1 MSKNIFNEFNIWL
14 RHEELD
20 NTLKE
25 ELRQMKG
32 DEKAVY
38 EAFYRNLD
46 FGTSGLRGIMGVG
59 TNRMNIPV
67 VCRVSQ
73 GIANHMISE
82 KTEKKVVI
90 CYDSRHRSKDFAKS
104 AASVF
109 AANGIRTY
117 IYKNIMPVSACSYA
131 VRYYGASFGVMVTA
145 SHNPK
150 EYNGYKV
157 YDSDG
162 CQILDD
168 VAKQI
173 FEATEKLDFFNDI
186 KTMDFNEALD
196 RYIEYIPDFVEC
208 KFVEDALKC
217 GLPNEATGNLK
228 VVYTP
233 LHGSGNIP
241 IQRILSMV
249 GVGEL
254 NVVKN
259 QENPDG
265 NFPTCILPNPEDPRV
280 FEQAKVLCDKKNCD
294 IILATDPDCD
304 RIGILQRAKH
314 GYIRPRGNEIGLL
327 LFDYICKN
335 KQMPMNP
342 VVVTTI
348 VSSELIDRV
357 AADYGV
363 AVERTLIGFKYI
375 GKRLGS
381 LGNRYVFGF
390 EEGFGYLAGDFVRD
404 KDGVSSAMLIV
415 QMTAYHKNRG
425 CNLHEALEEIY
436 NKYGY
441 HEDRVLGF
449 EFQGSSGIQ
458 KITDIMSELRNKDEL
473 WKKRII
479 IKKDYITS
487 TNLPKA
493 NILEYTFS
501 DETRILI
508 RPSGTEPKLKV
519 YLFAH
524 DKDKIRAIDK
534 LNENEKMIR
543 EIIKYE

>member
-1 MSKNIFNEFNIWL
+1 M
-14 RHEELD
+14 
-20 NTLKE
+20 
-25 ELRQMKG
+25 
-32 DEKAVY
+32 
-38 EAFYRNLD
+38 
-46 FGTSGLRGIMGVG
+46 
-59 TNRMNIPV
+59 
-67 VCRVSQ
+67 
-73 GIANHMISE
+73 
-82 KTEKKVVI
+82 
-90 CYDSRHRSKDFAKS
+90 
-104 AASVF
+104 
-109 AANGIRTY
+109 
-117 IYKNIMPVSACSYA
+117 
-131 VRYYGASFGVMVTA
+131 
-145 SHNPK
+145 
-150 EYNGYKV
+150 
-157 YDSDG
+157 
-162 CQILDD
+162 
-168 VAKQI
+168 
-173 FEATEKLDFFNDI
+173 
-186 KTMDFNEALD
+186 
-196 RYIEYIPDFVEC
+196 
-208 KFVEDALKC
+208 
-217 GLPNEATGNLK
+217 
-228 VVYTP
+228 
-233 LHGSGNIP
+233 
-241 IQRILSMV
+241 
-249 GVGEL
+249 
-254 NVVKN
+254 
-259 QENPDG
+259 
-265 NFPTCILPNPEDPRV
+265 
-280 FEQAKVLCDKKNCD
+280 
-294 IILATDPDCD
+294 ATDPDCD
-304 RIGILQRAKH
+304 RIGVLQRTKH

-449 EFQGSSGIQ
+449 EFKGSSGIQ
-458 KITDIMSELRNKDEL
+458 KITDIMSELRNKNEL
-473 WKKRII
+473 WEKRII